1 MDLSNPMPQQR
12 KTAFLCSLLATILL
26 SACSDSVDKTKEI
39 AKATSI
45 PGEVFLAEDSPKKAY
60 IKTATLALSQHPLLE
75 PLVGKTS
82 YDEKL
87 TSRIS
92 SPVTGRVIATPITL
106 GTPVKTGTTLL
117 ELDSPDVASAEAD
130 YSAAEADFTLAQK
143 AWTRQQ
149 ELYAGKAISQKD
161 LEQAQNAL
169 NEARSALQ
177 RAQQHLKNLHI
188 SAGLSDGHF
197 SLRSPI
203 SGIVVERNVNPGMEV
218 RPDLDK
224 PLYVVSDLKKLT
236 LLMEVFEVN
245 LSKIKLGQ
253 KLSVSV
259 PAFPG
264 VVFPASVQYIAQI
277 LDENTRTVQVRCDL
291 PNADG
296 RLLPGMYATINVNS
310 DPEDQAIVIPLTAV
324 FTEGDADYVFIAL
337 ENHHYKQRLVNIGL
351 RLKDK
356 AIITSGLQANEQ
368 VVIEGA
374 LTLRAEE
381 EVEIDSNSNKAN

>member
-1 MDLSNPMPQQR
+1 MDISKAMPQQL
-12 KTAFLCSLLATILL
+12 KTPFLCSLLVTVLL
-26 SACSDSVDKTKEI
+26 SACSDPVDKSKEI
-39 AKATSI
+39 TQVAPI

-60 IKTATLALSQHPLLE
+60 IKTATLVLSQHPLLE
-75 PLVGKTS
+75 PLVGKIS

-92 SPVTGRVIATPITL
+92 SPVAGRVIATPITL
-106 GTPVKTGTTLL
+106 GTPVQIGATLL
-117 ELDSPDVASAEAD
+117 ELDSPEVASAEAD
-130 YSAAEADFTLAQK
+130 YSAAEADYTLAQK
-143 AWTRQQ
+143 AWARQQ

-161 LEQAQNAL
+161 LEQAQDAVND
-169 NEARSALQ
+169 ARSALQ
-177 RAQQHLKNLHI
+177 RAQQRLKNLHI
-188 SAGLSDGHF
+188 NTGLSDGRF
-197 SLRSPI
+197 SLRSPV
-203 SGIVVERNVNPGMEV
+203 SGTVVERNVNPGMEV
-218 RPDLDK
+218 RSDLDK

-259 PAFPG
+259 PAYPG

-310 DPEDQAIVIPLTAV
+310 NPEDEAIVLPLTAI
-324 FTEGDADYVFIAL
+324 FTEGDADYVFVAL
-337 ENHHYKQRLVNIGL
+337 EDHHYKQRPVKIGL

-356 AIITSGLQANEQ
+356 AVITDGLQANEQ

-381 EVEIDSNSNKAN
+381 EVEIDSNKAN

>member
-1 MDLSNPMPQQR
+1 MPQLT
-12 KTAFLCSLLATILL
+12 KTSFLCSLLITTLL
-26 SACSDSVDKTKEI
+26 SACSDPVDKTKEI
-39 AKATSI
+39 TKIAAI

-75 PLVGKTS
+75 PLVGKIS

-92 SPVTGRVIATPITL
+92 SPVAGRVIATPITL
-106 GTPVKTGTTLL
+106 GTPVQTGATLL
-117 ELDSPDVASAEAD
+117 ELDSPDAASAEAD
-130 YSAAEADFTLAQK
+130 YSAAEADYTLAQK
-143 AWTRQQ
+143 AWARQQ
-149 ELYAGKAISQKD
+149 ELYTGKAISQKE
-161 LEQAQNAL
+161 LEQAQDVL
-169 NEARSALQ
+169 NGASSALQ
-177 RAQQHLKNLHI
+177 RTQQHLKNLHI
-188 SAGLSDGHF
+188 STGLSDGHF

-291 PNADG
+291 PNTDG

-310 DPEDQAIVIPLTAV
+310 DPEDQAIVLPLTAV

-337 ENHHYKQRLVNIGL
+337 EDHHYKQRQVNIGL

-356 AIITSGLQANEQ
+356 AIITDGLQANEQ

-381 EVEIDSNSNKAN
+381 AVEAETPSTSNKAN

>member
-1 MDLSNPMPQQR
+1 MPQQR
-12 KTAFLCSLLATILL
+12 KKHFLCSLLVTALL
-26 SACSDSVDKTKEI
+26 SACSDPVDNTKVITKT
-39 AKATSI
+39 ASI
-45 PGEVFLAEDSPKKAY
+45 PGEVFLAENSPKKDY
-60 IKTATLALSQHPLLE
+60 IKTATLTLSQHPLLE
-75 PLVGKTS
+75 PIAGKIS
-82 YDEKL
+82 YNEKL

-92 SPVTGRVIATPITL
+92 SPVAGRVISTPITL
-106 GTPVKTGTTLL
+106 GTQVQTGSTLL

-130 YSAAEADFTLAQK
+130 YTAAEADYTLAQK

-149 ELYAGKAISQKD
+149 ELFTGKAISQKD
-161 LEQAQNAL
+161 LEQAQDTL
-169 NEARSALQ
+169 NDARSSLQ
-177 RAQQHLKNLHI
+177 RTQQHLKNLHI
-188 SAGLSDGHF
+188 NAGHSDGHF

-203 SGIVVERNVNPGMEV
+203 SGTVIERNVNPGMEI

-224 PLYVVSDLKKLT
+224 PLYIVSDLKKLT

-259 PAFPG
+259 PAYPG
-264 VVFPASVQYIAQI
+264 TVFPASVEYIAQI

-291 PNADG
+291 PNPDG
-296 RLLPGMYATINVNS
+296 RLLPGMFATITVNS
-310 DPEDQAIVIPLTAV
+310 DPSDQAIVLPLTAI
-324 FTEGDADYVFIAL
+324 FTEGDSDYVFIAL
-337 ENHHYKQRLVNIGL
+337 EGHHYKQRAVNIGL

-356 AIITSGLQANEQ
+356 AIITDGLQANEQ

-381 EVEIDSNSNKAN
+381 EVEAETPSTSNKAN

>member
-1 MDLSNPMPQQR
+1 MPQQT
-12 KTAFLCSLLATILL
+12 KTPFLCSLLITALL
-26 SACSDSVDKTKEI
+26 SACSDPIDKTKEI
-39 AKATSI
+39 TKIAAI
-45 PGEVFLAEDSPKKAY
+45 AGEVFLAEDSPKKAY

-75 PLVGKTS
+75 PLVGKIS

-92 SPVTGRVIATPITL
+92 SPVAGRVIATPITL
-106 GTPVKTGTTLL
+106 GTPVQTGATLL

-130 YSAAEADFTLAQK
+130 YGAAEADYTLAQK
-143 AWTRQQ
+143 AWDRQQ

-161 LEQAQNAL
+161 LEQAQDAL
-169 NEARSALQ
+169 NGARSALQ
-177 RAQQHLKNLHI
+177 RAQQRLKNLHVN
-188 SAGLSDGHF
+188 AGQSDGHF
-197 SLRSPI
+197 GLRSPV

-291 PNADG
+291 PNPDG

-356 AIITSGLQANEQ
+356 AIITDGLQANEQ

-381 EVEIDSNSNKAN
+381 AVEIDSNSNKAN

>member
-1 MDLSNPMPQQR
+1 MDISKAMPQQR
-12 KTAFLCSLLATILL
+12 KTPFLCSLLVTVLL
-26 SACSDSVDKTKEI
+26 SACSDPVDKSKEI
-39 AKATSI
+39 SKVAPI

-60 IKTATLALSQHPLLE
+60 IKIATLALSQHPLLE
-75 PLVGKTS
+75 PLVGKIS

-92 SPVTGRVIATPITL
+92 SPVAGRVIATPITL
-106 GTPVKTGTTLL
+106 GTPVQIGATLL
-117 ELDSPDVASAEAD
+117 ELDSPEVASAEAD
-130 YSAAEADFTLAQK
+130 YSAAEADYTLAQK
-143 AWTRQQ
+143 AWARQQ

-161 LEQAQNAL
+161 LEQAKNAL
-169 NEARSALQ
+169 NDARSALQ
-177 RAQQHLKNLHI
+177 RAQQRLKNLHI
-188 SAGLSDGHF
+188 NTGLSDGRF
-197 SLRSPI
+197 SLRSPV
-203 SGIVVERNVNPGMEV
+203 SGTVVERNVNPGMEV
-218 RPDLDK
+218 RSDLDK

-259 PAFPG
+259 PAYPG

-310 DPEDQAIVIPLTAV
+310 NPEDEAIVIPLTAV
-324 FTEGDADYVFIAL
+324 FTEGDADYVFVAL
-337 ENHHYKQRLVNIGL
+337 EDHHYKQRPVNIGL

-356 AIITSGLQANEQ
+356 AVITGGLQANEQ

-381 EVEIDSNSNKAN
+381 EVEIDSNKAN

>member
-1 MDLSNPMPQQR
+1 MDISKAMPQQR
-12 KTAFLCSLLATILL
+12 KTPFLCSLLVTVLL
-26 SACSDSVDKTKEI
+26 SACSDPVDKSKEI
-39 AKATSI
+39 SKVAPI

-60 IKTATLALSQHPLLE
+60 IKIATLALSQHPLLE
-75 PLVGKTS
+75 PLVGKIS

-92 SPVTGRVIATPITL
+92 SPVAGRVIATPITL
-106 GTPVKTGTTLL
+106 GTPVQIGATLL
-117 ELDSPDVASAEAD
+117 ELDSPEVASAEAD
-130 YSAAEADFTLAQK
+130 YSAAEADYTLAQK
-143 AWTRQQ
+143 AWARQQ

-161 LEQAQNAL
+161 LEQAKNAL
-169 NEARSALQ
+169 NDARSALQ
-177 RAQQHLKNLHI
+177 RAQQRLKNLHI
-188 SAGLSDGHF
+188 NTGLSDGRF
-197 SLRSPI
+197 SLRSPV
-203 SGIVVERNVNPGMEV
+203 SGTVVERNVNPGMEV
-218 RPDLDK
+218 RSDLDK

-259 PAFPG
+259 PAYPG

-310 DPEDQAIVIPLTAV
+310 NPEDEAIVIPLTAV
-324 FTEGDADYVFIAL
+324 FTEGDADYVFVAL
-337 ENHHYKQRLVNIGL
+337 EDHHYKQRPVKIGL

-356 AIITSGLQANEQ
+356 AIITDGLQANEQ

-381 EVEIDSNSNKAN
+381 EVEIDSNKAN

>member
-1 MDLSNPMPQQR
+1 MDISKAMPQQR
-12 KTAFLCSLLATILL
+12 KTPFLCSLLVTVLL
-26 SACSDSVDKTKEI
+26 SACSDPVDKSKEI
-39 AKATSI
+39 SKVAPI

-60 IKTATLALSQHPLLE
+60 IKIATLALSQHPLLE
-75 PLVGKTS
+75 PLVGKIS

-92 SPVTGRVIATPITL
+92 SPVAGRVIATPITL
-106 GTPVKTGTTLL
+106 GTPVQIGATLL
-117 ELDSPDVASAEAD
+117 ELDSPEVASAEAD
-130 YSAAEADFTLAQK
+130 YSAAEADYTLAQK
-143 AWTRQQ
+143 AWARQQ

-161 LEQAQNAL
+161 LEQAKNAL
-169 NEARSALQ
+169 NDARSALQ
-177 RAQQHLKNLHI
+177 RAQQRLKNLHI
-188 SAGLSDGHF
+188 NTGLSDGRF
-197 SLRSPI
+197 SLRSPV
-203 SGIVVERNVNPGMEV
+203 SGTVVERNVNPGMEV
-218 RPDLDK
+218 RSDLDK

-253 KLSVSV
+253 NLSVSV
-259 PAFPG
+259 PAYPG
-264 VVFPASVQYIAQI
+264 VVFSATVQYIAQI

-310 DPEDQAIVIPLTAV
+310 NPEDEAIVIPLTAV
-324 FTEGDADYVFIAL
+324 FTEGDADYVFVAL
-337 ENHHYKQRLVNIGL
+337 EDHHYKQRPVKIGL

-356 AIITSGLQANEQ
+356 AIITDGLQANEQ

-381 EVEIDSNSNKAN
+381 EVEIDSNKAN

>member
-1 MDLSNPMPQQR
+1 MPQQT
-12 KTAFLCSLLATILL
+12 KTPFLCSLLITALL
-26 SACSDSVDKTKEI
+26 SACSDPIDKTKEI
-39 AKATSI
+39 SKIAAI
-45 PGEVFLAEDSPKKAY
+45 PGKVFLAEDSPKKAY

-75 PLVGKTS
+75 PLAGKIS

-92 SPVTGRVIATPITL
+92 SPVAGRVIATPITL
-106 GTPVKTGTTLL
+106 GTPVQTGATLL

-130 YSAAEADFTLAQK
+130 YGAAEADYTLAQK
-143 AWTRQQ
+143 AWDRQQ
-149 ELYAGKAISQKD
+149 ELYAGKAISQKE
-161 LEQAQNAL
+161 LEQAQDAL
-169 NEARSALQ
+169 NGARSALQ
-177 RAQQHLKNLHI
+177 RAQQRLKNLHI
-188 SAGLSDGHF
+188 NAGQSDGHF
-197 SLRSPI
+197 SLRSPV

-277 LDENTRTVQVRCDL
+277 LDENTRTVQVRCEL
-291 PNADG
+291 PNTDG

-310 DPEDQAIVIPLTAV
+310 DPEDQAIVLPLTAV

-337 ENHHYKQRLVNIGL
+337 EDHHYKQRLVNIGL

-356 AIITSGLQANEQ
+356 AIITGGLQANEQ

-381 EVEIDSNSNKAN
+381 AVEIDSNSNKAN

>member
-1 MDLSNPMPQQR
+1 MPQQT
-12 KTAFLCSLLATILL
+12 KTPFLCSLLITALL
-26 SACSDSVDKTKEI
+26 SACSDPIDKTKEI
-39 AKATSI
+39 TKIAAI

-60 IKTATLALSQHPLLE
+60 IKTATLTLSQHPLLE
-75 PLVGKTS
+75 PLVGKIS

-92 SPVTGRVIATPITL
+92 SPVAGRVIATPITL
-106 GTPVKTGTTLL
+106 GTPVQTGTTLL
-117 ELDSPDVASAEAD
+117 ELDSPDAASAEAD
-130 YSAAEADFTLAQK
+130 YSAAEADYTLAQK

-149 ELYAGKAISQKD
+149 ELYTGKAISQKE
-161 LEQAQNAL
+161 LEQAQDAL
-169 NEARSALQ
+169 NGARSAMQ

-277 LDENTRTVQVRCDL
+277 LDENTRTVQVRCEL

-310 DPEDQAIVIPLTAV
+310 DPEDQAIVLPLTAI

-337 ENHHYKQRLVNIGL
+337 EDHHYKQRQVSIGL

-356 AIITSGLQANEQ
+356 AIITDGLQANEQ

-381 EVEIDSNSNKAN
+381 AVEAETPSTSNKAN

>member
-1 MDLSNPMPQQR
+1 MDMSNPMHQLR
-12 KTAFLCSLLATILL
+12 KSLSLCSLLVTILL
-26 SACSDSVDKTKEI
+26 SACSDPVDKTKEI
-39 AKATSI
+39 TKIESI

-60 IKTATLALSQHPLLE
+60 IKTAALALSQHPLLE
-75 PLVGKTS
+75 PLVGKIN

-92 SPVTGRVIATPITL
+92 SPVAGRVIAIPITL
-106 GTPVKTGTTLL
+106 GTPVQAGATLL

-130 YSAAEADFTLAQK
+130 YTSAEADYTLAQK
-143 AWTRQQ
+143 AWARQQ

-161 LEQAQNAL
+161 LDQAQTAVND
-169 NEARSALQ
+169 ARSSLKRSQQ
-177 RAQQHLKNLHI
+177 RLKNLHI
-188 SAGLSDGHF
+188 NPGLSDGHF
-197 SLRSPI
+197 SLRSPV
-203 SGIVVERNVNPGMEV
+203 SGIVVERNVTPGMEV
-218 RPDLDK
+218 RPDFDK
-224 PLYVVSDLKKLT
+224 PLYVVSDLKNLT

-264 VVFPASVQYIAQI
+264 VVFPASVKYIAQI

-296 RLLPGMYATINVNS
+296 RLLPGMYATITINS
-310 DPEDQAIVIPLTAV
+310 GPEDQAIVIPLTAI
-324 FTEGDADYVFIAL
+324 FTEGDADYVFVAL
-337 ENHHYKQRLVNIGL
+337 EDHHYKQRPVNIGL

-356 AIITSGLQANEQ
+356 AVITDGLQANEQ

-381 EVEIDSNSNKAN
+381 AVEVDSQSNTAN

>member
-1 MDLSNPMPQQR
+1 MPQQS
-12 KTAFLCSLLATILL
+12 KTPFLCSLLVTVLL
-26 SACSDSVDKTKEI
+26 SACSDPVDKTKEI
-39 AKATSI
+39 AKTASI

-60 IKTATLALSQHPLLE
+60 IKTATLTPSQHPLLE
-75 PLVGKTS
+75 PLVGKVS

-92 SPVTGRVIATPITL
+92 SPVTGRVIATPMTL
-106 GTPVKTGTTLL
+106 GTLVKTGATLL

-130 YSAAEADFTLAQK
+130 YSAAEADYTLAQK

-161 LEQAQNAL
+161 LEQAQYAVND
-169 NEARSALQ
+169 ARSALL
-177 RAQQHLKNLHI
+177 RSQQHLKNLHI
-188 SAGLSDGHF
+188 NPGLSDGHF
-197 SLRSPI
+197 SLHSPV

-224 PLYVVSDLKKLT
+224 PLYVVSDLNKLT

-264 VVFPASVQYIAQI
+264 VVFAASVQYIAQI

-310 DPEDQAIVIPLTAV
+310 APEDLAIVLPLTAI
-324 FTEGDADYVFIAL
+324 FTEGDADFVFVAL
-337 ENHHYKQRLVNIGL
+337 EDHHYKQRPVSIGL

-356 AIITSGLQANEQ
+356 AIITGGLQANEQ

-381 EVEIDSNSNKAN
+381 EVEIDSHSNTAN

>member
-1 MDLSNPMPQQR
+1 MPQQR

-39 AKATSI
+39 AKAASI

-177 RAQQHLKNLHI
+177 RAQQRLKNLHI
-188 SAGLSDGHF
+188 NSGLSDGHF

-264 VVFPASVQYIAQI
+264 VVFPSSVQYITQI

-296 RLLPGMYATINVNS
+296 RLLPGMYATITVNS
-310 DPEDQAIVIPLTAV
+310 DPDDQAIVIPLTAI
-324 FTEGDADYVFIAL
+324 FTEGDADYVFVAL
-337 ENHHYKQRLVNIGL
+337 EDHHYKQRPVNIGL

-356 AIITSGLQANEQ
+356 AIITGGLQANEQ

>member
-1 MDLSNPMPQQR
+1 MPQQR
-12 KTAFLCSLLATILL
+12 KTLFLYSLLVAALL
-26 SACSDSVDKTKEI
+26 SACSDPVDKAKEI
-39 AKATSI
+39 TKIVPI

-75 PLVGKTS
+75 PLVGKIS

-92 SPVTGRVIATPITL
+92 SPVAGRVIATPITL
-106 GTPVKTGTTLL
+106 GTPVQTGTTLL

-130 YSAAEADFTLAQK
+130 YSAAEADYTLAQK
-143 AWTRQQ
+143 AWARQQ
-149 ELYAGKAISQKD
+149 ELYTGKAISQKD
-161 LEQAQNAL
+161 LEQAQDTVNDAQ
-169 NEARSALQ
+169 SALQ

-197 SLRSPI
+197 SLRSPV

-291 PNADG
+291 PNVDG
-296 RLLPGMYATINVNS
+296 RVLPGMYATINVNS
-310 DPEDQAIVIPLTAV
+310 DPEDQAIVIPLTAL
-324 FTEGDADYVFIAL
+324 FTEGDADYVFVAL
-337 ENHHYKQRLVNIGL
+337 EDHHYKQRLVNIGL

-368 VVIEGA
+368 IVIEGA

-381 EVEIDSNSNKAN
+381 EVEIDSQSNKGN

>member
-1 MDLSNPMPQQR
+1 MDISNLMPQQR
-12 KTAFLCSLLATILL
+12 KSLFLCSLLTTILL
-26 SACSDSVDKTKEI
+26 SACADPVDKTKEI
-39 AKATSI
+39 AKAAPI

-60 IKTATLALSQHPLLE
+60 IKTAPLTLSQHPLLE
-75 PLVGKTS
+75 PLVGKII

-92 SPVTGRVIATPITL
+92 SPVAGRVIVTPITL
-106 GTPVKTGTTLL
+106 GTPVQSGATLL
-117 ELDSPDVASAEAD
+117 ELDSPDAASAEAD
-130 YSAAEADFTLAQK
+130 YTAAEADYTLAQK

-161 LEQAQNAL
+161 LEQAQDAI

-177 RAQQHLKNLHI
+177 RAQQRLKNLHI
-188 SAGLSDGHF
+188 NAGLSDGHF
-197 SLRSPI
+197 SLRSPV

-259 PAFPG
+259 PAYPG
-264 VVFPASVQYIAQI
+264 VVFPATVQYIAQI
-277 LDENTRTVQVRCDL
+277 LDENTRTVQIRCDL
-291 PNADG
+291 PNVDG

-356 AIITSGLQANEQ
+356 AIITDGLQANEQ

-381 EVEIDSNSNKAN
+381 AVEIDSHSNKAN

>member
-1 MDLSNPMPQQR
+1 MPHQR
-12 KTAFLCSLLATILL
+12 KKQFLCSLLVTALL
-26 SACSDSVDKTKEI
+26 SACSDPVDNTKEI
-39 AKATSI
+39 AKVAAI
-45 PGEVFLAEDSPKKAY
+45 PGEVILAENSPKKAY

-75 PLVGKTS
+75 PLVGKIS
-82 YDEKL
+82 YNEKL

-92 SPVTGRVIATPITL
+92 SPVAGRVIATPITL
-106 GTPVKTGTTLL
+106 GAPVQTGSTLL

-130 YSAAEADFTLAQK
+130 YTAAEADYTLAQK

-161 LEQAQNAL
+161 LEQAQDMVND
-169 NEARSALQ
+169 ARSALQ

-188 SAGLSDGHF
+188 SAGPSDGHF
-197 SLRSPI
+197 NLRSPI
-203 SGIVVERNVNPGMEV
+203 SGSVIERNVNPGMEV
-218 RPDLDK
+218 RPDLDT

-236 LLMEVFEVN
+236 LIMEVFEVN

-259 PAFPG
+259 PAYPG
-264 VVFPASVQYIAQI
+264 VEFPASVQYIAQI
-277 LDENTRTVQVRCDL
+277 LDENTRTIQVRCDL
-291 PNADG
+291 PNTDG
-296 RLLPGMYATINVNS
+296 RLLPGMYATITVNS
-310 DPEDQAIVIPLTAV
+310 DPEDQAIVLPLTAI
-324 FTEGDADYVFIAL
+324 FTEGDSDYVFVAL
-337 ENHHYKQRLVNIGL
+337 EDHHYKQRPVNIGL

-356 AIITSGLQANEQ
+356 AIITDGLKENEQ

-381 EVEIDSNSNKAN
+381 EVEAETPSTSNKAN

>member
-1 MDLSNPMPQQR
+1 MDISKAMPQQR
-12 KTAFLCSLLATILL
+12 KTPFLCSLLVTVLL
-26 SACSDSVDKTKEI
+26 SACSDPVDKSKEI
-39 AKATSI
+39 SKVAPI

-60 IKTATLALSQHPLLE
+60 IKIATLALSQHPLLE
-75 PLVGKTS
+75 PLVGKIS

-92 SPVTGRVIATPITL
+92 SPVAGRVIATPITL
-106 GTPVKTGTTLL
+106 GTPVQIGATLL
-117 ELDSPDVASAEAD
+117 ELDSPEVASAEAD
-130 YSAAEADFTLAQK
+130 YSAAEADYTLAQK
-143 AWTRQQ
+143 AWARQQ

-161 LEQAQNAL
+161 LEQAKNAL
-169 NEARSALQ
+169 NDARSALQ
-177 RAQQHLKNLHI
+177 RAQQRLKNLHI
-188 SAGLSDGHF
+188 NTGLSDGRF
-197 SLRSPI
+197 SLRSPV
-203 SGIVVERNVNPGMEV
+203 SGTVVERNVNPGMEV
-218 RPDLDK
+218 RSDLDK

-245 LSKIKLGQ
+245 LSKIKIGQ

-259 PAFPG
+259 PAYPG

-310 DPEDQAIVIPLTAV
+310 NPEDEAIVIPLTAV
-324 FTEGDADYVFIAL
+324 FTEGDADYVFVAL
-337 ENHHYKQRLVNIGL
+337 EDHHYKQRPVKIGL

-356 AIITSGLQANEQ
+356 AIITDGLQANEQ

-381 EVEIDSNSNKAN
+381 EVEIDSNKAN

>member
-1 MDLSNPMPQQR
+1 MDMSKPMSQQR
-12 KTAFLCSLLATILL
+12 KTPFLCSLLVAALL
-26 SACSDSVDKTKEI
+26 SACSDPADKAKETTKV
-39 AKATSI
+39 TSM

-75 PLVGKTS
+75 PLVGKVS

-92 SPVTGRVIATPITL
+92 SPVAGRVIATPITL
-106 GTPVKTGTTLL
+106 GTPVQTGATLL

-130 YSAAEADFTLAQK
+130 YSAAEADYTLAQK
-143 AWTRQQ
+143 TWTRQQ

-169 NEARSALQ
+169 KDARSSLQ
-177 RAQQHLKNLHI
+177 RTQQRLKNLHI
-188 SAGLSDGHF
+188 NPGLSNGRF
-197 SLRSPI
+197 SLHSPVT
-203 SGIVVERNVNPGMEV
+203 GIVVERNVNPGMEV
-218 RPDLDK
+218 RPDLDT

-259 PAFPG
+259 PAYPG
-264 VVFPASVQYIAQI
+264 VIFPASVQYIAQI
-277 LDENTRTVQVRCDL
+277 LDENTRTIQVRCDL
-291 PNADG
+291 PNADD

-324 FTEGDADYVFIAL
+324 FTEGDADYVFVAI
-337 ENHHYKQRLVNIGL
+337 ENHHYKQRPVNIGL

-368 VVIEGA
+368 IVIEGA

-381 EVEIDSNSNKAN
+381 EVETNSNSNKAN